1 MANLTC
7 TFTAS
12 QSGLGPDVVSISE
25 LNKTFSV
32 EAPAVTNGSQGIAA
46 GGAAQEILFTTPT
59 KDTYVFIKNTSA
71 AGGDVTLWV
80 GASTCQWGSLLAGDW
95 CFARLAGATEF
106 RATNESA
113 SVAATLEFCYF
124 EAVTDVAP

>member
-46 GGAAQEILFTTPT
+46 GGAVQEILFTTPT
-59 KDTYVFIKNTSA
+59 KDSYVFIF
-71 AGGDVTLWV
+71 
-80 GASTCQWGSLLAGDW
+80 Q
-95 CFARLAGATEF
+95 TEIQKV
-106 RATNESA
+106 RKSSHINWNGWIG
-113 SVAATLEFCYF
+113 
-124 EAVTDVAP
+124 